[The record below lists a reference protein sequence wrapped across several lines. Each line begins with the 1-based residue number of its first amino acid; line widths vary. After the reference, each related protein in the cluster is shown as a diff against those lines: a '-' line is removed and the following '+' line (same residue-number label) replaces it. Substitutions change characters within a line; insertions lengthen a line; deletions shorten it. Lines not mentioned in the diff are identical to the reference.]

1 MFHPAVGWSGALA
14 LPRWP
19 QAEVGRQ
26 GGSLL
31 ELWVWLR
38 ARGVLESGG
47 GEGEGEAAKPQG
59 PPTAALGAWAQTWL
73 SAGSLWTG
81 PSLGSWGGLYAR
93 PASDEADGAPCGRDR
108 A

>member
-19 QAEVGRQ
+19 QADAGRQ

-38 ARGVLESGG
+38 ARGGLESEG
-47 GEGEGEAAKPQG
+47 GEGEWEAAKPEGLQ
-59 PPTAALGAWAQTWL
+59 PLPSELGVRH
-73 SAGSLWTG
+73 GSLQEASG
-81 PSLGSWGGLYAR
+81 QAPSWAHRAACTPGL
-93 PASDEADGAPCGRDR
+93 PQDEADGAPCGRDR